1 MGTPVNTTSTGVR
14 RGKPGSNAAL
24 VMVTQLQSVHAVSQG
39 PVFWQSAGLFVS
51 QTTVVVNIS
60 KRIRAS
66 SEQEVSVMAR
76 EVSGEVHCPFCQ
88 RPMQPGQMWVAGKG
102 QLRNLLRIDWA
113 SPDKELK
120 SKVFTRSKQADK
132 TLFSADRQGM
142 SSPAVE
148 AFHCSICDAMVAKFS
163 NQTSDD

>member
-1 MGTPVNTTSTGVR
+1 
-14 RGKPGSNAAL
+14 
-24 VMVTQLQSVHAVSQG
+24 MVTRFPGILF
-39 PVFWQSAGLFVS
+39 FWQFAGLFVS
-51 QTTVVVNIS
+51 ETTVVVNIS
-60 KRIRAS
+60 RRIRVNS
-66 SEQEVSVMAR
+66 KKEGSVMA
-76 EVSGEVHCPFCQ
+76 GEVHCPFCQ

-113 SPDKELK
+113 SRDKELK

-148 AFHCSICDAMVAKFS
+148 AFHCSICDAMVANFS

>member
-1 MGTPVNTTSTGVR
+1 MAGAGNCDPAAVCPHGF
-14 RGKPGSNAAL
+14 PGSCF
-24 VMVTQLQSVHAVSQG
+24 
-39 PVFWQSAGLFVS
+39 FWQSADLFVS

-60 KRIRAS
+60 RRIRVN
-66 SEQEVSVMAR
+66 SEEEGSVMA
-76 EVSGEVHCPFCQ
+76 GEVHCPFCRQ
-88 RPMQPGQMWVAGKG
+88 PMQPGQMWVAGKG

-113 SPDKELK
+113 SPDKVLK

-132 TLFSADRQGM
+132 TLFSADRHGM